1 MLNLL
6 SASLKQR
13 IKSTYAEYND
23 GTVELEARFGRI
35 GNQGFVPGVSRQVF
49 NRIRDYF
56 EGKAQSIRTRTTD
69 YISKNVRKTVTNPV
83 GNEVTET
90 IWITKQRLWN
100 QDDNNFGIRYSMSR
114 EIPIQP
120 ILDFKPEIIRE
131 KNRYSYRVFGGA
143 IRIDIT
149 MVDMIRL
156 DGSSDRTKYEVE
168 VELLNPTGID
178 TTGGSTGNYGPP
190 GATGSGNPGSSS
202 SFEKSL
208 TLILQRVLDTVM
220 LYNSQEANA
229 VIAYVNMLL
238 GSENS
243 PSIDHRALVQARNL
257 KLKDIV
263 WGGLVGNREVTQNQT
278 QNQVQNQTENQG
290 TGYSV
295 THKADGQRKLLVFH
309 TSGIWLVMAPYSLN
323 RLTNTNV
330 PAFTGTI
337 LDGELIPKSNQ
348 LQGAP
353 TTGVWYLA
361 FDCLTWSNQDVRNLP
376 HIRRMDYAQAV
387 ADQFK
392 SQSLYVNTKTFRS
405 FNSPQ
410 EFFVIM
416 REMFREQPLLAYKQ
430 DGLMF
435 TPSNTVYNPHSDDHP
450 LYRRILTDY
459 PDICKW
465 KPESQLTIDFQIQR
479 KATPT
484 GGIIQLYVNERG
496 RAVPFTGTRDF
507 PFDNSKVD
515 NGNQLTLNLPN
526 ETIVEY
532 GWDYQ
537 RGLFIPHRVRFDKTK
552 PNKIEIANDVWMDI
566 QRPLTQETLEGNTFA
581 LLRAYHNKIKSS
593 LFFSGQGT
601 TPGKTLL
608 DIGSGRGGDVKKW
621 KSYSRIV
628 AVEPNTEH
636 IKELERRLEL
646 YGMRDKVLIV
656 NTGGENTVEIQQAV
670 RSFLGGR
677 ADVVSMMLS
686 MSFFWHSEAMVKQ
699 LVQTIVTNIKPNGK
713 FIFLTIDGDL
723 VEQTFEPAFG
733 TGPIIQRL
741 DLGPAKLEYF
751 GDKVP
756 KELHI
761 HIDGT
766 IVEDQTEWLVRL
778 GDLIVP
784 LEKYG
789 FLVEVR
795 ERADKEKFL
804 TEEEITMTQMYTYGV
819 IGGTAA
825 ELPDVPQIFVQPSM
839 KVITPVTPMIGQGV
853 TIPVSE
859 PIKVLPN
866 PIKLTTVTPQEE
878 VVATTKLLPIITTPF
893 IPTGTPNEVELPMIP
908 VDTYQQLTVTWYLQ
922 EPVVRVGAIGDGSCY
937 FHAVLGGYYPRYQN
951 SRDYK
956 YRIDFVQ
963 KLRRDIAYTLEMDDP
978 SHPGQTMWETAV
990 NGQFVA
996 LYEQQ
1001 LFGHVFQDDFGLII
1015 DFSLNGLQRLF
1026 NSNTYLGDEVYQYA
1040 SDMLGVD
1047 IYIMRLTNK
1056 DLYVHLNTAVE
1067 GLVRKVVV
1075 ICGNGTHYETIG
1087 VEREGLFQTTFDQND
1102 PFILAINGLIR
1113 R

>member
-23 GTVELEARFGRI
+23 GTVELEARFGRV

-56 EGKAQSIRTRTTD
+56 EGKAQSVRTRTTD
-69 YISKNVRKTVTNPV
+69 YISKNIRKTVTNPV
-83 GNEVTET
+83 GNEAPET

-114 EIPIQP
+114 EVPISAV
-120 ILDFKPEIIRE
+120 DNFKPEIIRE
-131 KNRYSYRVFGGA
+131 KNRYSYKVFGGA
-143 IRIDIT
+143 VRIDIT
-149 MVDMIRL
+149 MVDMIHL
-156 DGSSDRTKYEVE
+156 DGSNDRTKYEVE
-168 VELLNPTGID
+168 VELMSSAGID
-178 TTGGSTGNYGPP
+178 TAPTGSTGP
-190 GATGSGNPGSSS
+190 TGSGGSS

-208 TLILQRVLDTVM
+208 TLILQRVLDTVI

-243 PSIDHRALVQARNL
+243 PAIDHRVLVQARNL
-257 KLKDIV
+257 KLKDMV
-263 WGGLVGNREVTQNQT
+263 WGGLIGNRSIHSPENQT
-278 QNQVQNQTENQG
+278 RDQKDNQKGNG

-323 RLTNTNV
+323 RLTNINV

-337 LDGELIPKSNQ
+337 LDGELIPKANQ
-348 LQGAP
+348 LKGAP
-353 TTGVWYLA
+353 ATGAWYLA
-361 FDCLTWSNQDVRNLP
+361 FDCLSWSNQDVRNLP
-376 HIRRMDYAQAV
+376 HLRRMDYAQAV
-387 ADQFK
+387 TDQFK
-392 SQSLYVNTKTFRS
+392 SQVLYVNTKTFRS

-410 EFFVIM
+410 EFFAIM
-416 REMFREQPLLAYKQ
+416 REMFREQRLLSYKQ

-450 LYRRILTDY
+450 LYRRVLTDY

-465 KPESQLTIDFQIQR
+465 KPENQLTIDFQIQR

-484 GGIIQLYVNERG
+484 GGVIQLYVNERG
-496 RAVPFTGTRDF
+496 RPIPFTGTRDF
-507 PFDNSKVD
+507 PFDNYKVD
-515 NGNQLTLNLPN
+515 NGHQLTLNLPN

-532 GWDYQ
+532 GWDYE

-593 LFFSGQGT
+593 LFFSGG
-601 TPGKTLL
+601 GTLL

-628 AVEPNTEH
+628 AIEPNTEH
-636 IKELERRLEL
+636 IKELERRLDL
-646 YGMRDKVLIV
+646 YGMRDRVLIV
-656 NTGGENTVEIQQAV
+656 NTGGENTVKIQEAV

-677 ADVVSMMLS
+677 ADVISMMLS
-686 MSFFWHSEAMVKQ
+686 MSFFWHSQAMVKQ

-733 TGPIIQRL
+733 TGPIINRL

-751 GDKVP
+751 GEKVP

-784 LEKYG
+784 LQEYG
-789 FLVEVR
+789 FLIELR

-819 IGGTAA
+819 IGGTGF
-825 ELPDVPQIFVQPSM
+825 ELPDVPQIFIRPVQKLP
-839 KVITPVTPMIGQGV
+839 
-853 TIPVSE
+853 E
-859 PIKVLPN
+859 PIKTEPTEA
-866 PIKLTTVTPQEE
+866 KLTTVVQPP
-878 VVATTKLLPIITTPF
+878 VVVPTTKLLPIITAPF
-893 IPTGTPNEVELPMIP
+893 IPTGIPSEVELPMIP

-922 EPVVRVGAIGDGSCY
+922 DPVVRIGAIGNGSCY

-951 SRDYK
+951 SRDNNF
-956 YRIDFVQ
+956 RMDFVQ

-978 SHPGQTMWETAV
+978 LQPGQTMWETAV
-990 NGQFVA
+990 NGQFMA

-1001 LFGHVFQDDFGLII
+1001 LLGHVFEDDFGQII

-1026 NSNTYLGDEVYQYA
+1026 NSTSYLGDEVYQYA
-1040 SDMLGVD
+1040 SDMLGID

-1056 DLYVHLNTAVE
+1056 DLYVHLNTAKPD
-1067 GLVRKVVV
+1067 LVRKVVV
-1075 ICGNGTHYETIG
+1075 ISGNGNHYETIG
-1087 VEREGLFQTTFDQND
+1087 VERNGLFQTTFDQND
-1102 PFILAINGLIR
+1102 PFILAIKSLTGR
-1113 R
+1113 